1 VDNKS
6 DSNKT
11 LLGMEATFEITA
23 LKKRIQQLEEENHKL
38 KQILKDNDLEEEI
51 EGLTQTVTDEEF
63 ICVNEIRKLKELS
76 EKGLF
81 TENEAKVLDILYKN
95 LRAIRGQSPVDKSSK
110 SNKKADVAEL
120 FKIVE
125 GSKGS

>member
-1 VDNKS
+1 MDNKS

-51 EGLTQTVTDEEF
+51 ESLTQTVTDEEF

>member
-1 VDNKS
+1 
-6 DSNKT
+6 
-11 LLGMEATFEITA
+11 MEATFEITA

>member
-1 VDNKS
+1 MDNKS
-6 DSNKT
+6 DSNKS

-23 LKKRIQQLEEENHKL
+23 LKKRIQDLESENAKL
-38 KQILKDNDLEEEI
+38 KGILKDNDLEDEI
-51 EGLTQTVTDEEF
+51 KDLSEVLSDEEF

-81 TENEAKVLDILYKN
+81 TEQEAKVLDILYKN
-95 LRAIRGQSPVDKSSK
+95 LRAIRGQSPIEKSSK
-110 SNKKADVAEL
+110 NTKKPNVAEL

-125 GSKGS
+125 GSKG

>member
-1 VDNKS
+1 MDNKS
-6 DSNKT
+6 DSNKS

-23 LKKRIQQLEEENHKL
+23 LKKRIQELESENSKL
-38 KQILKDNDLEEEI
+38 KGILKDNDLEDEI
-51 EGLTQTVTDEEF
+51 KDLTETLSDEEF

-81 TENEAKVLDILYKN
+81 TEQEAKVLDILYKN
-95 LRAIRGQSPVDKSSK
+95 LRAIRGQSPIEKSSK
-110 SNKKADVAEL
+110 NTKKPNVAEL

-125 GSKGS
+125 GSKG